1 MRRTSATGAC
11 SFRRSNTVVRA
22 VRCLRCNTRRFGGYF
37 NDHTRTIDVDKE
49 GFDMAQ
55 AHTGSGQLVS
65 VLPLGDQIRHSKTTA
80 VLKADQL
87 EIIRI
92 VLLAGKG
99 LVEHAAP
106 GEISVQCIEGCID
119 FTVAGNVLRM
129 HAGDLVHLFAGE
141 PHALMAV
148 EDSSALL
155 TIRLSGA

>member
-1 MRRTSATGAC
+1 
-11 SFRRSNTVVRA
+11 
-22 VRCLRCNTRRFGGYF
+22 
-37 NDHTRTIDVDKE
+37 
-49 GFDMAQ
+49 MAQ

-65 VLPLGDQIRHSKTTA
+65 VLPLGDGLRASKTSA
-80 VLKADQL
+80 ILKAEQL
-87 EIIRI
+87 EIVRI

-119 FTVAGNVLRM
+119 FTVAGTAQRM
-129 HAGDLVHLFAGE
+129 RAGDLIHLRAGE

-155 TIRLSGA
+155 TLRLSSG